1 MNPGREIRI
10 QTQPR
15 RGLRRVEAAVY
26 VGVSPTKFDELVET
40 GHLPQ
45 PKRIDRIVV
54 WDVRKLD
61 DAFDALPGDDS
72 DVGNPWD

>member
-1 MNPGREIRI
+1 MNLARDIRS

-15 RGLRRVEAAVY
+15 RGLRRAEAAVY
-26 VGVSPTKFDELVET
+26 VGISPTKFDEMVDAGL
-40 GHLPQ
+40 LPQ

-61 DAFDALPGDDS
+61 DAFDALPGGDS
-72 DVGNPWD
+72 DVQNPWD